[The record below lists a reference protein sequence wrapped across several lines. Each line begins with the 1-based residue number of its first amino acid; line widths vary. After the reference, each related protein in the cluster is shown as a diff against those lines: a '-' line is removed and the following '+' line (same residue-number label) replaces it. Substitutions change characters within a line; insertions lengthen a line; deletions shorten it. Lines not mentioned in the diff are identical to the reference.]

1 MSPSTTVKTV
11 GFDAL
16 TEADI
21 ARWAELRDQNPVLE
35 SPYHHPDYHA
45 LVHKHKGG
53 VKVTMMIED
62 GRVIAFLP
70 WQGGAFARP
79 SGAPFSDYQSIITAP
94 DTAIGI
100 HDLLKGQ
107 SVGAF
112 RYTAMVGSADAP
124 HGELTARMEIDD
136 AESWRESRD
145 GSYRRHLKGT
155 HRRIRKAEQ
164 EIGPRRA
171 VTCSRDIDAF
181 QTLILWKRKQYA
193 ESGKYDV
200 LKNEGNI
207 AMLRE
212 LWERGPQAGLRADL
226 HTLYFGDRI
235 AACDLGLTDG
245 KVYHS
250 WIVSYDPD
258 LHAYAPGFQMLEAI
272 IDEISTL
279 GYRVIDLGTGT
290 GGFKKQ
296 YTTHSHFV
304 TSGVV
309 TLPSPAGFAASTY
322 DRLEAGL
329 KSRTGDALGKVRRR
343 YSQIAACE
351 PTWMGRSAAM
361 ADAIGAQFKSHST

>member
-1 MSPSTTVKTV
+1 MSPSRTVKTV
-11 GFDAL
+11 AFDAL
-16 TEADI
+16 TAADI
-21 ARWAELRDQNPVLE
+21 ATWAELRDQNAALE

-53 VKVTMMIED
+53 VKVSMMIED
-62 GRVIAFLP
+62 GKTIAFLP

-94 DTAIGI
+94 DTKIEI
-100 HDLLKGQ
+100 RDILRGQ

-112 RYTAMVGSADAP
+112 RYTAMVGALDDP
-124 HGELTARMEIDD
+124 HGEPTARMEIED
-136 AESWRESRD
+136 AESWRNSRD

-155 HRRIRKAEQ
+155 LRRIRKAEQ
-164 EIGPRRA
+164 EIGAPRA

-181 QTLILWKRKQYA
+181 QTLIDWKRKQYV

-200 LKNEGNI
+200 LKNDSNI
-207 AMLRE
+207 ALLRD
-212 LWERGPQAGLRADL
+212 LWERGPQADLRADM
-226 HTLYFGDRI
+226 HALYFGDRL

-245 KVYHS
+245 HVYHS

-272 IDEISTL
+272 IDDISSL

-304 TSGVV
+304 SSGVV

-322 DRLEAGL
+322 DRLEERL
-329 KSRTGDALGKVRRR
+329 KARTGDALGKVRRR

-351 PTWMGRSAAM
+351 PTFLGRSSAM
-361 ADAIGAQFKSHST
+361 AEAIGAQIKSPST